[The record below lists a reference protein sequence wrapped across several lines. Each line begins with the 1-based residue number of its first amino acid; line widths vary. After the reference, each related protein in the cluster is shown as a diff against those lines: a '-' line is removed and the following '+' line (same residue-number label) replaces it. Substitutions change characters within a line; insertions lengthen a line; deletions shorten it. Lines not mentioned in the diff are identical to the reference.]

1 MAHTYTYLPQDV
13 PSIIGDIV
21 EQLSFNLETELG
33 HKVAYKHGTWKSI
46 QGRIVDESTGTIIK
60 DATFPLICLIQV
72 FEEKFDADS
81 TYSELT
87 LTLLFC
93 NISEPA
99 WYSEDRYAN
108 NYLPTLYPMY
118 AEFMQLIN
126 ESPYFVGY
134 NELYPEH
141 TKIDDLHLPETDA
154 NKLPACL
161 DGLWIRNMKL
171 RLDNKCLPVESWVNT
186 MVILE
191 SSTYVVDKYVI
202 DGKIGI
208 DDLNAFKNG
217 SEITLLIT
225 NDIQV
230 PNTFNIQ
237 AGQGLEFVSVVGD
250 IYYKYKVVDLLLLS
264 SPVLFTINLFAF
276 PSQTIKATSKVFSMG
291 NLRPTW
297 INKSNQQGSIIT

>member
-21 EQLSFNLETELG
+21 EQLSVNLEAELG

-72 FEEKFDADS
+72 FEEKFDTDS

-108 NYLPTLYPMY
+108 NYLPVLYPMY

-186 MVILE
+186 IMNLD
-191 SSTYVVDKYVI
+191 SSSYVTNQYVI
-202 DGKIGI
+202 PTKLTI
-208 DDLNAFKNG
+208 DELDAFKVGSTITIYMVNDISVGMSLSLNSGQGLTYTPSTGIYQVLTVTDVSLLPNIVQFDTLVPAQSG
-217 SEITLLIT
+217 SEII
-225 NDIQV
+225 V
-230 PNTFNIQ
+230 
-237 AGQGLEFVSVVGD
+237 
-250 IYYKYKVVDLLLLS
+250 
-264 SPVLFTINLFAF
+264 
-276 PSQTIKATSKVFSMG
+276 TSKVFSMS

-297 INKSNQQGSIIT
+297 ISKSNQQDSITT

>member
-21 EQLSFNLETELG
+21 EQLSFNLEAELG

-46 QGRIVDESTGTIIK
+46 QGRIVDESTGTVIK

-81 TYSELT
+81 AYSELT

-108 NYLPTLYPMY
+108 NYLPILYPMY
-118 AEFMQLIN
+118 AEFMQLVN
-126 ESPYFVGY
+126 DSPYFVGY

-171 RLDNKCLPVESWVNT
+171 RLDNKCLPVQSWVNT
-186 MVILE
+186 IMTLE
-191 SSTYVVDKYVI
+191 SSSYVTNQYVI
-202 DGKIGI
+202 PTTLTI
-208 DDLNAFKNG
+208 DELDAFKVG
-217 SEITLLIT
+217 STITIYMT
-225 NDIQV
+225 NDIQTGMSLSL
-230 PNTFNIQ
+230 NS
-237 AGQGLEFVSVVGD
+237 GQGLSYTPSVGIYQVLTVTDVS
-250 IYYKYKVVDLLLLS
+250 LLPNIVQFDTLVPAQS
-264 SPVLFTINLFAF
+264 GSEIIV
-276 PSQTIKATSKVFSMG
+276 TSKVFSMS

-297 INKSNQQGSIIT
+297 INKSNQQGSITT

>member
-21 EQLSFNLETELG
+21 EQLSVNLEAELA

-108 NYLPTLYPMY
+108 NYLPVLYPMY

-186 MVILE
+186 IMDLE
-191 SSTYVVDKYVI
+191 SSSYVTNQYVI
-202 DGKIGI
+202 PTTLTI
-208 DDLNAFKNG
+208 DELDAFKVG
-217 SEITLLIT
+217 STITIYMT
-225 NDIQV
+225 NDIQTGMSLSL
-230 PNTFNIQ
+230 NS
-237 AGQGLEFVSVVGD
+237 GQGLSYTPSVGIYQVLTVTDVS
-250 IYYKYKVVDLLLLS
+250 LLPNVIQFDTLVPAQS
-264 SPVLFTINLFAF
+264 GSEIIV
-276 PSQTIKATSKVFSMG
+276 TSKVFSMS

-297 INKSNQQGSIIT
+297 INKSNQQDSITT

>member
-21 EQLSFNLETELG
+21 EQLSVNLEAELG

-81 TYSELT
+81 AYSELT

-118 AEFMQLIN
+118 AEFMQLVN

-171 RLDNKCLPVESWVNT
+171 RLDNKCLPVQSWVNT
-186 MVILE
+186 IMNLE
-191 SSTYVVDKYVI
+191 SSSYVTDKFVI
-202 DGKIGI
+202 PTKLTI
-208 DDLNAFKNG
+208 DELDAFKVGSTITIYTQNDIQTGMSLSLNSGQGLSYTPFVGIYQVLTVTDVSLLPKVIQFDTLVPAQSG
-217 SEITLLIT
+217 SEII
-225 NDIQV
+225 V
-230 PNTFNIQ
+230 
-237 AGQGLEFVSVVGD
+237 
-250 IYYKYKVVDLLLLS
+250 
-264 SPVLFTINLFAF
+264 
-276 PSQTIKATSKVFSMG
+276 TSKVFSMS

-297 INKSNQQGSIIT
+297 INKSNQQDSITT

>member
-21 EQLSFNLETELG
+21 EQLSFNLESELA

-81 TYSELT
+81 AYSELT

-108 NYLPTLYPMY
+108 NYLPILYPMY
-118 AEFMQLIN
+118 AEFMQLVN

-171 RLDNKCLPVESWVNT
+171 RLDNKCLPVQSWVNT
-186 MVILE
+186 IMNLD
-191 SSTYVVDKYVI
+191 SSSYVTNQYVI
-202 DGKIGI
+202 PTKLTI
-208 DDLNAFKNG
+208 DELDAFKVGSTITIYMQNDIQTGMSLSLNSGQGLSYTPFVGIYQVLTVTDVSLLPKVIQFDTLVPAQSG
-217 SEITLLIT
+217 SEII
-225 NDIQV
+225 V
-230 PNTFNIQ
+230 
-237 AGQGLEFVSVVGD
+237 
-250 IYYKYKVVDLLLLS
+250 
-264 SPVLFTINLFAF
+264 
-276 PSQTIKATSKVFSMG
+276 TSKVFSMS

-297 INKSNQQGSIIT
+297 INKSNQQDSITT

>member
-21 EQLSFNLETELG
+21 EQLSVNLEAELG

-81 TYSELT
+81 AYSELT

-108 NYLPTLYPMY
+108 NYLPILYPMY

-171 RLDNKCLPVESWVNT
+171 RLDNKCLPVQSWVNT
-186 MVILE
+186 IMNLE
-191 SSTYVVDKYVI
+191 SSSYVTNQYVI
-202 DGKIGI
+202 PTTLTI
-208 DDLNAFKNG
+208 DELDAFKVG
-217 SEITLLIT
+217 STITIYMT
-225 NDIQV
+225 NDIQTGMSLSL
-230 PNTFNIQ
+230 NS
-237 AGQGLEFVSVVGD
+237 GQGLSYTPSVGIYQVLTVTDVS
-250 IYYKYKVVDLLLLS
+250 LLPNVIQFDTLVPAQS
-264 SPVLFTINLFAF
+264 GSEIIV
-276 PSQTIKATSKVFSMG
+276 TSKVFSMS

-297 INKSNQQGSIIT
+297 INKSNQQDSITT

>member
-21 EQLSFNLETELG
+21 EQLSVNLEAELG

-81 TYSELT
+81 AYSELT

-171 RLDNKCLPVESWVNT
+171 RLDNKCLPVQSWVNT
-186 MVILE
+186 IMNLE
-191 SSTYVVDKYVI
+191 SSSYVTDKFVI
-202 DGKIGI
+202 PTKLTI
-208 DDLNAFKNG
+208 DELDAFKVGSTITLFMTNDNQTGMSLSLNSGQGLTYTTSTSIYQVLTITDVSLLPNVIQFDTLVPAQSG
-217 SEITLLIT
+217 SEII
-225 NDIQV
+225 I
-230 PNTFNIQ
+230 
-237 AGQGLEFVSVVGD
+237 
-250 IYYKYKVVDLLLLS
+250 
-264 SPVLFTINLFAF
+264 
-276 PSQTIKATSKVFSMG
+276 TSKVFSMS

-297 INKSNQQGSIIT
+297 INKSNQQDSITT

>member
-21 EQLSFNLETELG
+21 EQLSVNLEAELG

-81 TYSELT
+81 AYSELT

-118 AEFMQLIN
+118 AEFMQLVN

-186 MVILE
+186 IMTLGVSSYVTDKFVIPTKFTLDE
-191 SSTYVVDKYVI
+191 LD
-202 DGKIGI
+202 
-208 DDLNAFKNG
+208 AFKVG
-217 SEITLLIT
+217 STITIYMV
-225 NDIQV
+225 NDMSV
-230 PNTFNIQ
+230 GMGLSLNS
-237 AGQGLEFVSVVGD
+237 GQGLSYTPSTGIYQVLTVTDVSLLPNVIEFDTLVPAVIGSKIVV
-250 IYYKYKVVDLLLLS
+250 
-264 SPVLFTINLFAF
+264 
-276 PSQTIKATSKVFSMG
+276 TSKVFSMS

-297 INKSNQQGSIIT
+297 INKSNQQDSITT

>member
-13 PSIIGDIV
+13 PSIIGNIV
-21 EQLSFNLETELG
+21 EQLSVNLEAELA

-81 TYSELT
+81 AYSELT

-108 NYLPTLYPMY
+108 NYLPVLYPMY

-171 RLDNKCLPVESWVNT
+171 RLDNKCLPVQSWVNT
-186 MVILE
+186 IMNLD
-191 SSTYVVDKYVI
+191 SSSYVTNQYVI
-202 DGKIGI
+202 PTKLTI
-208 DDLNAFKNG
+208 DELDAFKVGSTITIYMVNDISVGMSLSLNSGQGLSYTPSTSIYQVLTVTDVSLLPNIVQFDTLVPAQSG
-217 SEITLLIT
+217 SEII
-225 NDIQV
+225 V
-230 PNTFNIQ
+230 
-237 AGQGLEFVSVVGD
+237 
-250 IYYKYKVVDLLLLS
+250 
-264 SPVLFTINLFAF
+264 
-276 PSQTIKATSKVFSMG
+276 TSKVFSMG

-297 INKSNQQGSIIT
+297 ISKSNQQDSITT

>member
-21 EQLSFNLETELG
+21 EQLSVNLEAELG

-46 QGRIVDESTGTIIK
+46 QGRIVDESTGTVIK

-81 TYSELT
+81 AYSELT

-108 NYLPTLYPMY
+108 NYLPVLYPMY

-186 MVILE
+186 IMDLE
-191 SSTYVVDKYVI
+191 SSSYVTNQYVI
-202 DGKIGI
+202 PTTLTI
-208 DDLNAFKNG
+208 DELDAFKVG
-217 SEITLLIT
+217 STITIYMT
-225 NDIQV
+225 NDIQTGMSLSL
-230 PNTFNIQ
+230 NS
-237 AGQGLEFVSVVGD
+237 GQGLSYTPSVGIYQVLTVTDVS
-250 IYYKYKVVDLLLLS
+250 LLPNIVQFDTLVPAQS
-264 SPVLFTINLFAF
+264 GSEIIV
-276 PSQTIKATSKVFSMG
+276 TSKVFSMS